1 MALHLI
7 AVIFSIITF
16 SSVAISSGCEGS
28 ACEFE
33 LKPQEQ
39 SSNAGYFSVEWNSLT
54 TNQSED
60 EQVLTD
66 SAYKAPKYL
75 QLATNEGFSPELQRL
90 DITYQD
96 KIHLTGYDD
105 GTYFLRL
112 LDEQQNVLSNVAT
125 VTITHHPFER
135 VWLVFGIGALMFAI
149 LIGYMI
155 SRAFRTKETST
166 ED

>member
-7 AVIFSIITF
+7 AVIFSIVTF
-16 SSVAISSGCEGS
+16 NSVAISSGCEGS

-33 LKPQEQ
+33 LMPHEQ

-54 TNQSED
+54 TNQSEN
-60 EQVLTD
+60 EQVLID

-75 QLATNEGFSPELQRL
+75 QLATNEGFSPELQQL
-90 DITYQD
+90 DITYQN

-105 GTYFLRL
+105 GIYFLRL

-125 VTITHHPFER
+125 VTIKHHPLER
-135 VWLVFGIGALMFAI
+135 VWFVFGIGAVMFAI

-155 SRAFRTKETST
+155 SRAFRSKETST

>member
-1 MALHLI
+1 MTLHLI
-7 AVIFSIITF
+7 AVIFSIATF
-16 SSVAISSGCEGS
+16 SSAAKSSDCEGVD
-28 ACEFE
+28 CEFE
-33 LKPQEQ
+33 LTPHEQ

-60 EQVLTD
+60 EQVLLD
-66 SAYKAPKYL
+66 SAYEAPKYL
-75 QLATNEGFSPELQRL
+75 QLATNEGFSPELQLL
-90 DITYQD
+90 DIGYQD

-112 LDEQQNVLSNVAT
+112 LDEQQNVLSNVASVT
-125 VTITHHPFER
+125 VAHHSYKR
-135 VWLVFGIGALMFAI
+135 VWLVFGIGAVMFVI

-155 SRAFRTKETST
+155 SRAFRSKETST